1 MGRFSTQTLVHLDF
15 FTGRTC
21 IFGHLS
27 VLSALPH
34 STFKLTYYK
43 SSILL
48 FLMFDL
54 A

>member
-1 MGRFSTQTLVHLDF
+1 MGRFSAQTLVHLDF

-27 VLSALPH
+27 VFSALPH
-34 STFKLTYYK
+34 STFKPTYYK
-43 SSILL
+43 SHLL
-48 FLMFDL
+48 LYLMFDL